1 MKPSDESELSSHCKS
16 ADELGKMEE
25 NEPSSAEQKQ
35 RCGQVVSGFKPRILL
50 YSKRAQHDTKLTKT
64 LVIIVVTFCL
74 CWTPYAVTIILEL
87 FLASP
92 LPRAVSFSV
101 LLLGYANSTCTVVI
115 YVTSNGISHYKFKMA
130 ATWRKL

>member
-35 RCGQVVSGFKPRILL
+35 RFGQVVSVTKPRMLL
-50 YSKRAQHDTKLTKT
+50 YSKHDTKLAKT

-101 LLLGYANSTCTVVI
+101 LLLGYAYSTCTVVI
-115 YVTSNGISHYKFKMA
+115 YVTSNGTVRKEFKE
-130 ATWRKL
+130 TFSSLHF